1 MNHRLQ
7 LCASAAAALCSYA
20 VLCSALRGCGFHSAL
35 LPTLSSPLRYS
46 TLRYCRLSCLRNQ
59 PRRYGYFAP
68 AAAARQCTRSLG
80 HVRPRRALRR
90 LLLEPALL
98 VPLVERGT
106 PAHLVLDCT
115 PWWLAG
121 GAGHHRRRRRRP
133 HRANRRGQKF
143 FLHTPLQTLWG
154 APFSGGPSRTPNRFS
169 HLRPPAHTLPPALQ
183 CPRGYYPRT
192 SRSKIRPSDRWD
204 VVATALHRCA
214 TLAVSGG
221 AFLDASW
228 GRQPRPVVS
237 ASWDLAAVAAGIAT
251 TALSRW
257 CAAAAAAIAAIDL
270 ELGRLLA
277 HVKKRTAHTGTGV
290 IVFRSN
296 SIYFR
301 MSFPNQRVKRRHQ
314 HACLSSS

>member
-1 MNHRLQ
+1 MQIHDPPPSLAKSNAPWLVCYPPSGRQQTEWGGGTHGSSQ
-7 LCASAAAALCSYA
+7 NSE
-20 VLCSALRGCGFHSAL
+20 RGCKRV
-35 LPTLSSPLRYS
+35 TLSIAS
-46 TLRYCRLSCLRNQ
+46 Q
-59 PRRYGYFAP
+59 A
-68 AAAARQCTRSLG
+68 
-80 HVRPRRALRR
+80 RR
-90 LLLEPALL
+90 LILSSAF
-98 VPLVERGT
+98 GG
-106 PAHLVLDCT
+106 D
-115 PWWLAG
+115 LA
-121 GAGHHRRRRRRP
+121 
-133 HRANRRGQKF
+133 
-143 FLHTPLQTLWG
+143 
-154 APFSGGPSRTPNRFS
+154 RTPNRFS
-169 HLRPPAHTLPPALQ
+169 HLHPPAHTLPPALQ
-183 CPRGYYPRT
+183 CPRGNYPRT